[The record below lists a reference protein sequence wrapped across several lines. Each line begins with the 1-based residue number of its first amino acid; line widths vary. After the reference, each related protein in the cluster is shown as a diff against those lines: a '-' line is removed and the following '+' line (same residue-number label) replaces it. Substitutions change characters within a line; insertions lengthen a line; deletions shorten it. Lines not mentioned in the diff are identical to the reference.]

1 MAEIIKLVGAE
12 ITLNGT
18 ANLVS
23 SATAVRIN
31 NANTTTTTLIT
42 VVPVSGANNT
52 TTLLP
57 SSTLLLQ
64 KAPDAKI
71 ASSLTSL
78 VTAAPI
84 AFT

>member
-1 MAEIIKLVGAE
+1 MAEILKLTGVE

-23 SATAVRIN
+23 SATVVRIV
-31 NANTTTTTLIT
+31 NANTTSTSLIT
-42 VVPVSGANNT
+42 VVPSSGSNT
-52 TTLLP
+52 TATLLP
-57 SSTLLLQ
+57 SSDLLLQ
-64 KAPDAKI
+64 KASDAKV

-78 VTAAPI
+78 VTATPI

>member
-1 MAEIIKLVGAE
+1 MAEIIKLVGTE
-12 ITLNGT
+12 ITLNAT

-23 SATAVRIN
+23 SASAIKIS
-31 NANTTTTTLIT
+31 NANTTTTTLLT
-42 VVPVSGANNT
+42 VVPSSGANTT
-52 TTLLP
+52 TTLLA
-57 SSTLLLQ
+57 SSTILLQ

-78 VTAAPI
+78 VTATPI

>member
-1 MAEIIKLVGAE
+1 MAEIIKLAGVE
-12 ITLNGT
+12 ITLNAT

-23 SATAVRIN
+23 SAAVVKIT
-31 NANTTTTTLIT
+31 NANTTTTSVIT
-42 VVPVSGANNT
+42 IVPASGSNT
-52 TTLLP
+52 TTTILA
-57 SSTLLLQ
+57 SSYIFLQ

-78 VTAAPI
+78 VTATPI

>member
-1 MAEIIKLVGAE
+1 MAEIIKLAGVE

-23 SATAVRIN
+23 SAAVVKIT
-31 NANTTTTTLIT
+31 NANTTTTSTIT
-42 VVPVSGANNT
+42 IVPASGSNT
-52 TTLLP
+52 TTTILA
-57 SSTLLLQ
+57 SSYLLLQ
-64 KAPDAKI
+64 KAPDSKV

-78 VTAAPI
+78 VTATPI

>member
-1 MAEIIKLVGAE
+1 MAEIIKLAGVE

-23 SATAVRIN
+23 SAAVVKIT
-31 NANTTTTTLIT
+31 NANTTTTSVLT
-42 VVPVSGANNT
+42 VVPASGSNT
-52 TTLLP
+52 TTTILA
-57 SSTLLLQ
+57 SSYIFLQ
-64 KAPDAKI
+64 KPTDAKI

-78 VTAAPI
+78 VTATPI